1 MVRPFQSSRSA
12 QQASANLQMANL
24 FIDLS
29 MSTHTVLNQSQALVN
44 FNPFTSD
51 LGLINAFEWNA
62 QRNLNDDTNA
72 RIESFGATI
81 GSAHY
86 QHLARLANDNSPV
99 LKTHDNQGRRIDQVE
114 FHPAYHALMTHCMQA
129 GLHASPWS
137 SKTKTAHL
145 ERAVKFLMHS
155 GIESGVLCPIS
166 MTYAVVP
173 ALCEQASILVHILPK
188 LVGTHYDERFITWQL
203 KTAMTMGMGMTE
215 KQGGSD
221 VRANTTQASPDG
233 KGGYLVTGH
242 KWFFSAPMCD
252 AFLILAQIEK
262 LGLSCF
268 FLPRIKPDGTV
279 NQIRIERLKNKLG
292 NRANASAEVEFDQ
305 AQAWLVG
312 EPGRGIATI
321 LEMGTVTRIDCA
333 LGTAGL
339 MRNAT
344 AIALDHCRQRQV
356 FGKPLQDQP
365 LMQATLA
372 DLALESEAA
381 TALAL
386 RVARTLDYD
395 NDPHEQ
401 IIRRLITPVA
411 KFWIC
416 KRGAQLAQ
424 EAMECLGGNGYVED
438 GAMARIYR
446 EMPLNSIWEGAGNI
460 MGLDVLRSLKKGTV
474 IVQALHEEIKPSI
487 GKNSQFDQFAQSLI
501 AMLNQEHADEMSGR
515 YVASQLALLIQAH
528 CLLQHSPALVS
539 QAFCETRLVANTAAV
554 FGANILARHNPMAII
569 ERAMPK
575 LDTPAINHASN

>member
-1 MVRPFQSSRSA
+1 
-12 QQASANLQMANL
+12 
-24 FIDLS
+24 
-29 MSTHTVLNQSQALVN
+29 MSTHTVLNQSQALVD

-51 LGLINAFEWNA
+51 QGLVNAFEWNA
-62 QRNLNDDTNA
+62 RQNLSADMSA
-72 RIESFGATI
+72 RIENFGAAI
-81 GSAHY
+81 GAAQY
-86 QHLARLANDNSPV
+86 QQFARLANENGPV
-99 LKTHDNQGRRIDQVE
+99 LKSHDNQGRRIDQVQ
-114 FHPAYHALMTHCMQA
+114 FHPAYHALMTQCMQA

-137 SKTKTAHL
+137 SKIKSAHL

-173 ALCEQASILVHILPK
+173 ALCEQASILVHVLPK
-188 LVGTHYDERFITWQL
+188 LVGTQYDERFINWQS

-221 VRANTTQASPDG
+221 VRANTTQALADG
-233 KGGYLVTGH
+233 SGGYLITGH

-252 AFLILAQIEK
+252 AFLILAQIENS
-262 LGLSCF
+262 GLSCF
-268 FLPRIKPDGTV
+268 FLPRIKPDGSV
-279 NQIRIERLKNKLG
+279 NPIRIERLKDKLG
-292 NRANASAEVEFDQ
+292 NRANASSEVEFDQ

-333 LGTAGL
+333 LCTAGL
-339 MRNAT
+339 MRHAT
-344 AIALDHCRQRQV
+344 AIALDHCRQRKV
-356 FGKPLQDQP
+356 FGKYLQDQP

-438 GAMARIYR
+438 GVMARIYR

-460 MGLDVLRSLKKGTV
+460 MGLDVLRSLKKGPV
-474 IVQALHEEIKPSI
+474 MVQALQQEIKPSL
-487 GKNSQFDQFAQSLI
+487 GKSSPFDQFAQSLLS
-501 AMLNQEHADEMSGR
+501 MLNQECADEMSGR
-515 YVASQLALLIQAH
+515 YVASQLALLIQAN
-528 CLLQHSPALVS
+528 CLLQHSPAFVS
-539 QAFCETRLVANTAAV
+539 QAFCDTRLVANTAAV
-554 FGANILARHNPMAII
+554 FGANIQLRHNPMAII

-575 LDTPAINHASN
+575 LAKPSADLEKNRTVNS